1 MNSYERHE
9 LKDYENAKLRVPFA
23 FDEERLCAP
32 KTAEKGKHYFC
43 PGCQDTVILKKGE
56 VKAAHFAHKASKTCN
71 QETIVHK
78 TAKNLIVKMISDWK
92 AGKTESPKLRRK
104 CGFKFDFGLYGEK
117 TCEETCDQPMPDKV
131 EQAVTEYRMSNGFIA
146 DVALM
151 VENEPALA
159 IEIRVTH
166 AVDENKAHS
175 LSVPFIEL
183 DGHTVLEKPNHF
195 DPIRDNK
202 LNPFTCNTC
211 KHAEPKFEDK
221 VTKVVKQT
229 RIKLPDRDSCYYRY
243 GIDKCWNCQR
253 EIILYTW
260 PGDDWD
266 TSPPKKKPIPQTI
279 KFCYSRT
286 IGHKYWAN
294 TCPCCKRIQ
303 GDFFLYG
310 SNLFPFSR
318 NDMVDSPDAYRQD
331 MQKIVFCARFN
342 RMLEKTNPASTH
354 CVK

>member
-1 MNSYERHE
+1 MNSFERHE

-23 FDEERLCAP
+23 FDDEERLCVP

-43 PGCQDTVILKKGE
+43 PGCRDTVILKKGE
-56 VKAAHFAHKASKTCN
+56 VKAAHFAHKASKTCS

-78 TAKNLIVKMISDWK
+78 TAKNLVVKTISDWK

-104 CGFKFDFGLYGEK
+104 CGFKIDYGPLYGEE
-117 TCEETCDQPMPDKV
+117 TCEETYDQPIPDKV

-202 LNPFTCNTC
+202 LNLFTCNTC
-211 KHAEPKFEDK
+211 KEAEPKFEDK
-221 VTKVVKQT
+221 VAKVAKQT

-243 GIDKCWNCQR
+243 GINKCWNCQR

-260 PGDDWD
+260 PGNDWD

-303 GDFFLYG
+303 GDFFLHG

-318 NDMVDSPDAYRQD
+318 NDMVDSPDAYHQD

-342 RMLEKTNPASTH
+342 KMLDKN
-354 CVK
+354 